1 MILTSKLESM
11 NKIKEFNKWLNNW
24 KRNKYR
30 GKR

>member
-11 NKIKEFNKWLNNW
+11 NKIKEFNKWLNDW

-30 GKR
+30 GK